1 MNNRSKPIY
10 VETHIRSSVEKLWE
24 FTQTP
29 EIHERWDLRFTDIH
43 YLPRSDE
50 GQPQQFLYSTRIG
63 FGLEIQ
69 GKGETVGDQLGSL
82 QQRTSALKFWSDDPK
97 SLIREGSGYWK
108 YTPVADEVRF
118 ITAYDYTVRYGVPG
132 KIFDR
137 LIFRPLLGWATAW
150 SFDRL
155 RRWLEQGLDPGVA
168 FRQSLVHASA
178 RLTLA
183 FVFIYQGVIPKL
195 IYRHPDEITMLI
207 NSGINT
213 GAALS
218 VLALIGWSEIVF
230 GLLFILLW
238 RARWLFVLTILLMVA
253 AILNIAV
260 YSASYLVAA
269 FNPVTLNLLVVS
281 LAVIGILSNTDL
293 PSARRCLRKKP
304 ELQDEVNL

>member
-1 MNNRSKPIY
+1 
-10 VETHIRSSVEKLWE
+10 
-24 FTQTP
+24 
-29 EIHERWDLRFTDIH
+29 
-43 YLPRSDE
+43 
-50 GQPQQFLYSTRIG
+50 
-63 FGLEIQ
+63 
-69 GKGETVGDQLGSL
+69 
-82 QQRTSALKFWSDDPK
+82 
-97 SLIREGSGYWK
+97 
-108 YTPVADEVRF
+108 
-118 ITAYDYTVRYGVPG
+118 
-132 KIFDR
+132 
-137 LIFRPLLGWATAW
+137 
-150 SFDRL
+150 
-155 RRWLEQGLDPGVA
+155 
-168 FRQSLVHASA
+168 
-178 RLTLA
+178 
-183 FVFIYQGVIPKL
+183 
-195 IYRHPDEITMLI
+195 MLI

-293 PSARRCLRKKP
+293 PSARRCLRRKP